1 MGEVVNLRR
10 ARKRK
15 TREIAEV
22 DAAANRTAHGISKP
36 QRELAKARRTL
47 LDNRLDGLRRQ
58 GEADDE

>member
-15 TREIAEV
+15 TRKIAEV
-22 DAAANRTAHGISKP
+22 DAAAKRTAHGISKP
-36 QRELAKARRTL
+36 ERALAKARRTL